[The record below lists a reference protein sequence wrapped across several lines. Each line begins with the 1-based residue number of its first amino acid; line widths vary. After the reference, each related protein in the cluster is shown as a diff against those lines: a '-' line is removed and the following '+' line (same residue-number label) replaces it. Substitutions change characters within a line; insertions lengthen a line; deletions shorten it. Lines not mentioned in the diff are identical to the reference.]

1 MRWAR
6 VVLAVAGLV
15 ALAGLEGCAALS
27 RRGLPGVP
35 IEQRPTPVARAD
47 TMLEEPPPADTSK
60 PATVPSGGAGRN
72 EAPAPPPRPSVESV
86 MTPAERKEALG
97 QIVADTTSAS
107 AAVKRCAS
115 RKLLPDQESVYETTV
130 SLLAQTR
137 AALARDEVWRAGSL
151 ARKARQLA
159 SSLDCP

>member
-6 VVLAVAGLV
+6 VVLALAGL
-15 ALAGLEGCAALS
+15 ATLASLEGCAALS
-27 RRGLPGVP
+27 RRRPPGVP

-47 TMLEEPPPADTSK
+47 TTLEQPPPADTSK
-60 PATVPSGGAGRN
+60 PATSPSGATSKN
-72 EAPAPPPRPSVESV
+72 EAPPPAPRPSVESV

-115 RKLLPDQESVYETTV
+115 RSLLPDQESVYETTL